1 MINTIKKLS
10 LAVIISAVLTI
21 QLTGCSQTSDT
32 TSLSSE
38 ETSQSTTESTK
49 NTEENQNDSIATVLT
64 YPIVD
69 TGTVDFYS
77 NVAIIDAPNEGE
89 PFYGQDAQYLIN
101 SPSYTNNN
109 DGTITDNVTCL
120 IWQREMG
127 EKMTFEE
134 AKIAARECTLGG
146 YDDWR
151 LPSAKELQSIVDYSR
166 SFQTTNSAA
175 IDPLF
180 EVSTITDMDGKLNF
194 PYYWS
199 STTHLDGA
207 NPYSSAV
214 YIAFGEAQ
222 GIMNNKLMDVHG
234 AGAQRSDPK
243 SGNIEDYPV
252 SQGPQGDIRYVYNYV
267 RCVRTIDTKG

>member
-109 DGTITDNVTCL
+109 DGTITDYATGL
-120 IWQREMG
+120 MWQTSDSG
-127 EKMTFEE
+127 EGMDWETSLSYAQQLEL
-134 AKIAARECTLGG
+134 AS

-151 LPSAKELQSIVDYSR
+151 LPSAKELQIGRAHV
-166 SFQTTNSAA
+166 
-175 IDPLF
+175 
-180 EVSTITDMDGKLNF
+180 
-194 PYYWS
+194 
-199 STTHLDGA
+199 
-207 NPYSSAV
+207 
-214 YIAFGEAQ
+214 
-222 GIMNNKLMDVHG
+222 
-234 AGAQRSDPK
+234 
-243 SGNIEDYPV
+243 
-252 SQGPQGDIRYVYNYV
+252 
-267 RCVRTIDTKG
+267 